1 MTSGDGMGSRVR
13 TGSSGPDGRAT
24 VELLRK
30 LTQRPRVRDA
40 PLSTSNPVI
49 KSLHRGLPI
58 VFLERPEDNG
68 ELTRALASYLD
79 TAVPRRVPEV
89 LKFFGP
95 GTVPATTATAAL
107 DEVEAV
113 ARILHTISQE
123 LTSGRNSSGGRIR
136 FSRFGLVR
144 WLIGQARDPD
154 DQDEWHVV
162 LRSRMRRR
170 DLRRSRLLGKVNE
183 AAPELGGL
191 ADQAVP
197 GLGRFVRFVPP
208 LWFLLRKSGRIPGIG
223 QEYRWLLRQPYL
235 APRDPGTVLGFAERL
250 TLEQRALEDPEQILR
265 LLVRAF
271 LSDVSRA
278 YRRSPW
284 HLGGFRRTTYPVVF
298 LDGVAA
304 TNHGFRLMQLIND
317 VRNESGDFD
326 PLVFVG
332 TGENA
337 PDGVTTVEAGNP
349 VREYQAWSGGIFEE
363 SRRREP
369 NAWFIGLRAVG
380 VPPRANTPGAPARFE
395 VRRQPFWAHGFVG
408 LLAVLIVIAG
418 LGAGW
423 AVREH
428 GRCGDWFGRAPS
440 GYLTSVDGVAGR
452 ECVGLADSL
461 AVFAPDDPRI
471 APIEAELIQQNA
483 TAESLHQGPSG
494 RPLVTL
500 VHAAAV
506 DSRATGSDNSETV
519 MELAGMLAIQDDQNR
534 LPANGSEPVIR
545 ILIGNAGSGTNQHE
559 RLAGEIARAAG
570 QDPSLVGVVGL
581 EESNQNTKALIR
593 ELGRLGLPVVSAT
606 LSADGLGD
614 HAANYFHMAPENSE
628 QAHVIQ
634 EFAERWAKAQGV
646 SRKKVSII
654 CPDDP
659 GSLYSQTLMS
669 DLRSEFG
676 RAKDWDVEVR
686 AFTPVAFDP
695 GPTDP
700 GAPSPCG
707 RAVAGQN
714 LMDAGEA
721 LSQESDRLVIF
732 AGRGGDLETFLHKA
746 GPGLQMIADD
756 DASSLVAR
764 RYDNGSLDRR
774 TFRYVSFAY
783 GDKGSAPQPYNTFA
797 QRFWVEGLRPE
808 IDGHAA
814 FGYGAV
820 NAVLEA
826 ARKITGNGLDLNPSL
841 LTGEQQRSAVT
852 GDDPT
857 GRIRA
862 ESTSGICI
870 LRASRNYH
878 VALDP
883 LSPPDSCA
891 PSGP

>member
-1 MTSGDGMGSRVR
+1 MGSRVKS
-13 TGSSGPDGRAT
+13 GSSGPDGREL

-58 VFLERPEDNG
+58 LFLERPEDNG
-68 ELTRALASYLD
+68 ELTRALSSYLD
-79 TAVPRRVPEV
+79 TAVPRRVPDV

-95 GTVPATTATAAL
+95 ATAATPAAS

-113 ARILHTISQE
+113 ARVLHTISQE
-123 LTSGRNSSGGRIR
+123 LTSGRNSAGGRIR

-144 WLIGQARDPD
+144 WLIGQARDPN

-197 GLGRFVRFVPP
+197 GLGRLVRFVPP
-208 LWFLLRKSGRIPGIG
+208 LWFLLRKSGRIPGVG
-223 QEYRWLLRQPYL
+223 QEYRWLLRQPYM

-250 TLEQRALEDPEQILR
+250 TLEQRDLEDPEQILR

-298 LDGVAA
+298 LDGVSAG
-304 TNHGFRLMQLIND
+304 NPGFRLLRLIND

-332 TGENA
+332 TGESA

-369 NAWFIGLRAVG
+369 NAWFLGLRVTH
-380 VPPRANTPGAPARFE
+380 VPPRANTAGAPARFE

-408 LLAVLIVIAG
+408 LLAVLLAVTG
-418 LGAGW
+418 LSAGW

-428 GRCGDWFGRAPS
+428 GRCAEWFGRAPS
-440 GYLTSVDGVAGR
+440 GYLTSVAD
-452 ECVGLADSL
+452 ECVGLADHL
-461 AVFAPDDPRI
+461 AVFAPDD
-471 APIEAELIQQNA
+471 ASLAAVDAELTDQNA
-483 TAESLHQGPSG
+483 QAEALHRQPSG
-494 RPLVTL
+494 RPLITL
-500 VHAAAV
+500 VYAAAV
-506 DSRATGSDNSETV
+506 DNQAEDPDNSETI
-519 MELAGMLAIQDDQNR
+519 MELAGMLAVQDDQNR

-545 ILIGNAGSGTNQHE
+545 ILIGNAGVGTNEHRQ
-559 RLAGEIARAAG
+559 LADQIARAAA
-570 QDPSLVGVVGL
+570 QDPSLVGIVGL
-581 EESNQNTKALIR
+581 EESNYNTKALIR
-593 ELGRLGLPVVSAT
+593 KLGTMGLPVISAT

-614 HAANYFHMAPENSE
+614 YAANYFHMAPENSE
-628 QAHVIQ
+628 QARVIR
-634 EFAERWAKAQGV
+634 EFAENWAKDQRR
-646 SRKKVSII
+646 SHKKVTIM

-659 GSLYSQTLMS
+659 GSLYSQTLMA
-669 DLRSEFG
+669 DLLDEF
-676 RAKDWDVEVR
+676 RKAKDWDIDVR
-686 AFTPVAFDP
+686 AFAPAVRDP
-695 GPTDP
+695 GTANP

-707 RAVAGQN
+707 TTVAGQN

-721 LSQESDRLVIF
+721 FSQEPDRLVVF
-732 AGRGGDLETFLHKA
+732 AGRARDLETFLHKA
-746 GPGLQMIADD
+746 RPGLQMIADD
-756 DASSLVAR
+756 DASSLVALR
-764 RYDNGSLDRR
+764 SDNGGLDRR
-774 TFRYVSFAY
+774 DFRYVSFAY
-783 GDKGSAPQPYNTFA
+783 GGAGAERQIYDVFA
-797 QRFWVEGLRPE
+797 QRLGNQKLKPE
-808 IDGHAA
+808 VDGHAA

-820 NAVLEA
+820 DAFLGA
-826 ARKITGNGLDLNPSL
+826 ARKITGNRLDLNPSL
-841 LTGEQQRSAVT
+841 LTAELQRSAVI

-862 ESTSGICI
+862 QGTSGICI
-870 LRASRNYH
+870 LRATSNFRITQ
-878 VALDP
+878 DR
-883 LSPPDSCA
+883 LSPPESCA
-891 PSGP
+891 PSVPESQP